1 MAKNRVRL
9 DISGVSCTLLTEEDE
24 AYVKD
29 MAKEVEELL
38 NSMTNAGSSFAVAA
52 VITALSFLDEKKK
65 NEKTCR
71 ETEERLQ
78 VREKDVLL
86 AVAEYKKL
94 KTEND
99 ILTAKLKNLKKEL
112 ESRPA
117 ADEEPKPKA
126 MTAVGE
132 LRNPFRPQIDETGL
146 VSYYEK
152 K

>member
-24 AYVKD
+24 AYIKA
-29 MAKEVEELL
+29 MAREVEELL
-38 NSMTNAGSSFAVAA
+38 DSMTNAGSSFSVAA

-65 NEKTCR
+65 SEKLTAEAEEKLRTR
-71 ETEERLQ
+71 ER
-78 VREKDVLL
+78 DILL

-94 KTEND
+94 RTEND
-99 ILTAKLKNLKKEL
+99 ILTAKVKNLQKEL

-126 MTAVGE
+126 IAAVGE